1 MYSDVRAMLQLPDE
15 RVLVTDYH
23 RVRLLDVNLQEVST
37 VAGGG
42 EGGHW
47 CAAESRRAVVLRA
60 QCKPEKAAHS
70 SIRA

>member
-1 MYSDVRAMLQLPDE
+1 MFSDVRAMLQLPDE

-42 EGGHW
+42 EHW

-60 QCKPEKAAHS
+60 QCKPEKAARS